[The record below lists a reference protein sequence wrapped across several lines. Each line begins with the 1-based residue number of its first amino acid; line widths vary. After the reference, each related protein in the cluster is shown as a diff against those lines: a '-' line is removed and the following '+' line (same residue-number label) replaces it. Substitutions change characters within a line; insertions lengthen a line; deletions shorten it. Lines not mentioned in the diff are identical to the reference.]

1 MGNVYE
7 VKFKNNSLHT
17 SRGPVSGEVFI
28 YLWQFKSTR
37 NNYEA
42 HLSWRLETRVGAVLE
57 KCGFHIVIEIKLLTY
72 EESLFTDHGRWC
84 GKPFLAV
91 EQEGDPEAVP

>member
-17 SRGPVSGEVFI
+17 SRRPVSGEVFI
-28 YLWQFKSTR
+28 YLWQFKYIR

-42 HLSWRLETRVGAVLE
+42 HLLLRRETSLQAVLE
-57 KCGFHIVIEIKLLTY
+57 TCGFHTAFEIKLLTY